1 MAYTITDKC
10 IGCSLCKKVCPVD
23 CIQGDRGKYH
33 KVDKAR
39 CIDCGACGKICPQAS
54 VLDQDQR
61 LCERIRFRKNWP
73 RPQITVNLCM
83 SCKICIDVCPV
94 TCIALTYTQ
103 ETTDTKGYPVLDA
116 APICIACEFCALD
129 CPVDA
134 ISMQAGDVQDNV

>member
-23 CIQGDRGKYH
+23 CIQGEKGKYH
-33 KVDKAR
+33 KVDTER
-39 CIDCGACGKICPQAS
+39 CIDCGACGKICPQSS
-54 VLDQDQR
+54 VLDHDKR

-73 RPQITVNLCM
+73 KPKIQADLCM

-94 TCIALTYTQ
+94 ACLGLRYTP
-103 ETTDTKGYPVLDA
+103 EATDTKGYPILDA
-116 APICIACEFCALD
+116 EKICIACQFCALD

-134 ISMQAGDVQDNV
+134 ITMWVDNIQDQA